1 MCIISED
8 KECGREILKTSKK
21 VVILESIINE
31 LKVDVAVAN
40 NSLELMAGSLKK
52 IGETVEKTNEK
63 TGDRM
68 WGIIGGVALLVAG
81 ALIGRLF

>member
-21 VVILESIINE
+21 VVLLESIINE

-52 IGETVEKTNEK
+52 IGETVEKANEK

-81 ALIGRLF
+81 AFIGRLF